1 MLRRAKHMG
10 IEPNTI
16 MYNTAMS
23 ALAKSGHATAA
34 EMLFGDIPEP
44 DSVSYETLIAAYGMA
59 GEPGKAESVMTAMEG
74 AGYSPRDYAYCGLIA
89 AYRWTPGAISVYARA
104 LSVFLKQ
111 ALCSQS
117 PCSDTLVAEPTV
129 CVKEHGSDL

>member
-1 MLRRAKHMG
+1 MPFPLTINPVCVQALGVLRRAKHMG

-23 ALAKSGHATAA
+23 ALAKSGHADTA

-59 GEPGKAESVMTAMEG
+59 GEPAKAESVMTAMEG

-89 AYRWTPGAISVYARA
+89 AYRWAPGASSVSA
-104 LSVFLKQ
+104 
-111 ALCSQS
+111 
-117 PCSDTLVAEPTV
+117 
-129 CVKEHGSDL
+129 